1 MTRERIAGPVVIA
14 LAPGVAEQIAS
25 HAREAAPRECC
36 GLLLGTPSRIDES
49 VRTRNVDPNPN
60 RFQVDPA
67 EHIAWNRRLR
77 GTRRSIVGVYHSHP
91 ASPAEP
97 SASDIAEAHYPE
109 FIYLIVSLAGTAAAW
124 TRAFRILDA
133 RVTEVRLDG
142 PIRT

>member
-1 MTRERIAGPVVIA
+1 MTPARIAGPDVIV
-14 LAPGVAEQIAS
+14 LAAGVAQQITS

-36 GLLLGTPSRIDES
+36 GLLLGTSSRIDES
-49 VRTRNVDPNPN
+49 VRTRNVDPRPN

-77 GTRRSIVGVYHSHP
+77 GTGRTVVGVYHSHP

-97 SASDIAEAHYPE
+97 SASDIAEAHYRE
-109 FIYLIVSLAGTAAAW
+109 FIHLIVSLASIAAPSI
-124 TRAFRILDA
+124 RAFRIIDGGVRA
-133 RVTEVRLDG
+133 VTLDG